1 MLSRFQVDNFVF
13 YALFSVTLTSRI
25 LVLSQ
30 VVESSSLTIAIQLV
44 YVGSLFIFW
53 LHELKKGAYFPT
65 CFTLFTVLLTVHAVL
80 FSYVLVNPAM
90 PRNLGIGRTFVLF
103 LLVVLFTAWYIR
115 LRNIILEFSRLCF
128 YILGVVLLFQLLTNF
143 QDLNLGKVLDIFDV
157 SQRIRSV
164 FGFGHPN
171 TLGGLC
177 ITMFMIYMY
186 IRSMETRAP
195 SILIQLFRI
204 GLLCISLVML
214 LCSASRSSIIG
225 LLVLISV
232 WALGT
237 LSYAGKYSIMITL
250 CSKLALGIAVLYVA
264 FSMVP
269 NLQFNALL
277 ADSNRITLFDHALPE
292 LFRSGRVLTGLGYVS
307 NTSYGEGLT
316 PYNTLWLDNS
326 YAYYL
331 VATGVIGLL
340 LIALALV
347 ALFYGAI
354 SSAGKDSRILPYYK
368 AVMYSYLF
376 ISLFEV
382 VALAPTVINYFLIPL
397 FLANT
402 SSKKVRHSNTPGKP
416 DKEEQLGLIQ

>member
-1 MLSRFQVDNFVF
+1 MLSRLQVDNLLF
-13 YALFSVTLTSRI
+13 YALFSVTFTSRV
-25 LVLSQ
+25 LVISQ
-30 VVESSSLTIAIQLV
+30 VIESNSLTIAIQLV
-44 YVGSLFIFW
+44 YVGFLFILW
-53 LHELKKGAYFPT
+53 LHELNKGTFFPSCFT
-65 CFTLFTVLLTVHAVL
+65 CFAVLLTLHAVL
-80 FSYVLVNPAM
+80 FSYVLVNPVM
-90 PRNLGIGRTFVLF
+90 PRNLGIGHTLILFILIVLF
-103 LLVVLFTAWYIR
+103 SAWYIR
-115 LRNIILEFSRLCF
+115 SRNIILKFSRLCF
-128 YILGVVLLFQLLTNF
+128 YILGVVLLFQVFTNF
-143 QDLNLGKVLDIFDV
+143 QDLNLGKVLEIFDV
-157 SQRIRSV
+157 NERVRSV

-177 ITMFMIYMY
+177 ITMFMIYLY
-186 IRSMETRAP
+186 IRSMETRTP

-225 LLVLISV
+225 LVVLISV
-232 WALGT
+232 WALGA
-237 LSYAGKYSIMITL
+237 LSYAGKYSKVITL
-250 CSKLALGIAVLYVA
+250 CSKLALGIAVLYA
-264 FSMVP
+264 AISMVP
-269 NLQFNALL
+269 NIQFNAIL

-340 LIALALV
+340 LIVLALV
-347 ALFYGAI
+347 ALFYGAY
-354 SSAGKDSRILPYYK
+354 SSAGKGSRILPYYK
-368 AVMYSYLF
+368 AVIFSYLF

-382 VALAPTVINYFLIPL
+382 VALAPTAINYFLIPL